1 VLEHFSGKPVALRAE
16 DERHVAVQLQLV
28 KRSSAARHERDPFPL
43 GLVERVQM
51 HAEDRPHRR
60 ADRLGPGWIR
70 AAFGQRNASG
80 ECVGRPQQRSD
91 VPRVSDVPE
100 RERDGTRSVWEIVA
114 PKDGDDPWWMRERRH
129 LCEQLGRDVLARDK
143 HVRRLNPGD
152 QTSLE
157 QILPLDRKQPE
168 LVPPAPLV
176 ELADELEPLVVAGGD
191 QTV

>member
-1 VLEHFSGKPVALRAE
+1 
-16 DERHVAVQLQLV
+16 
-28 KRSSAARHERDPFPL
+28 
-43 GLVERVQM
+43 M
-51 HAEDRPHRR
+51 
-60 ADRLGPGWIR
+60 
-70 AAFGQRNASG
+70 
-80 ECVGRPQQRSD
+80 
-91 VPRVSDVPE
+91 
-100 RERDGTRSVWEIVA
+100 WEIVA